1 MFWKKYLKK
10 LVITGSKGLFGSH
23 FIKLS
28 KKFDIIEYPHRI
40 ENKTKFVNFIKKK
53 KFDYFVHFAALT
65 RNVLSKNKKNFNKIN
80 VYSPIEILKSLNR
93 YKITGIKYFI
103 FVSSS
108 HVYGSSTKKINEYK
122 IRKPNNLY
130 GKSKKRVEDFII
142 KNRNKFFFKIGIAR
156 VFNITG
162 TKQRKGYFVPDIIK
176 KISSNKKIEGV
187 NKYRDFI
194 HLDDAVKSLNLMISK
209 NIILKSIYQ
218 AEEKLI

>member
-1 MFWKKYLKK
+1 MYYQK
-10 LVITGSKGLFGSH
+10 I
-23 FIKLS
+23 
-28 KKFDIIEYPHRI
+28 
-40 ENKTKFVNFIKKK
+40 
-53 KFDYFVHFAALT
+53 
-65 RNVLSKNKKNFNKIN
+65 KNFNKIN

-122 IRKPNNLY
+122 IRKPDNLY

-162 TKQRKGYFVPDIIK
+162 KKQKKGYFVPDIIK
-176 KISSNKKIEGV
+176 KISSNKKIESV

-209 NIILKSIYQ
+209 KYNSQINISSGRKVNLINICKKINEIYLNKKIIIDTKKGKDIFGCNNKLK
-218 AEEKLI
+218 KLGLKNLKLLIKY